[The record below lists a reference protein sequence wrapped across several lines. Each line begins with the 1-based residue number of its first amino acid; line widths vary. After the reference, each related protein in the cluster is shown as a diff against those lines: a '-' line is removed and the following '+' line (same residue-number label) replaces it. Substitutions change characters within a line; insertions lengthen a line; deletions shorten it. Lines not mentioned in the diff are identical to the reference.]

1 MSLIAEVLLI
11 DSDDA
16 NHRLMLETIC
26 VSQNLSDRTWITNED
41 LMARTSTSPAI
52 VLSAFPSSAHKSF
65 KARSRIRQN
74 HIEFVDIFTSPARG
88 RLDHTA
94 GQLAASANAALVSEA
109 LNIAEQKILQRVTLP
124 SDDIDS
130 DLYVHFNLVGRS
142 ANFVKAMRAIKR
154 VAQADSRVIIRGES
168 GTGKEVAARAIHHFS
183 PRSANTFVPINCGAF
198 NDDMLL
204 SELFGYKKGAFTGA
218 FEDRVGLLE
227 HANEGTVFL
236 DEVDALS
243 QRAQVSLLRFLQEN
257 EIRAVGG
264 RTTKKLNVRVIAASN
279 KNLKALV
286 NVGSF
291 REDLLYRLDVLSVHL
306 PALRQRG
313 DDLKLICQHILAQL
327 AQELDQQPKYLSQ
340 VVLVEILRNK
350 WRGNFREL
358 ESALLRAY
366 LSSDTQLISDPSSL
380 SSESQFDDIPRKLPL
395 GSFSHEKNSLI
406 RQFESEYIQKVLTQ
420 TGGNVTKAA
429 EIAQKERRAFT
440 RLMAKHGIHRGSYT
454 KVS

>member
-11 DSDDA
+11 DTDDA
-16 NHRLMLETIC
+16 DQRTLLQSTC
-26 VSQNLSDRTWITNED
+26 DAQNITTRTWISNDD
-41 LMARTSTSPAI
+41 LIVRASTDPAI
-52 VLSAFPSSAHKSF
+52 VLSVFPSTSHKRY
-65 KARSRIRQN
+65 KARARIRQN
-74 HIEFVDIFTSPARG
+74 HIEFVDIFTNPGRG
-88 RLDHTA
+88 PLDHTA
-94 GQLAASANAALVSEA
+94 GLVAATADSSLVSEA
-109 LNIAEQKILQRVTLP
+109 LSIAEQKILQRVTMP
-124 SDDIDS
+124 SADIDS
-130 DLYVHFNLVGRS
+130 DFYVHFNLVGQS
-142 ANFVKAMRAIKR
+142 PNFVKAMHAIKR
-154 VAQADSRVIIRGES
+154 VAKADSRVIIHGES

-183 PRSANTFVPINCGAF
+183 PRSSNTFVPINCGAF
-198 NDDMLL
+198 NDEMLL

-218 FEDRVGLLE
+218 YEDRVGLLE
-227 HANEGTVFL
+227 HANGGTVFL

-313 DDLKLICQHILAQL
+313 NDLKLICQHILAQL
-327 AQELDQQPKYLSQ
+327 AQELSQEPKYLSD
-340 VVLVEILRNK
+340 VVLDEISRNK

-358 ESALLRAY
+358 ESALLRGY
-366 LSSDTQLISDPSSL
+366 LSSDTHLISDPTSL
-380 SSESQFDDIPRKLPL
+380 SSESQFNDIPRKLPL

-440 RLMAKHGIHRGSYT
+440 RLMTKYGIQRGSYT